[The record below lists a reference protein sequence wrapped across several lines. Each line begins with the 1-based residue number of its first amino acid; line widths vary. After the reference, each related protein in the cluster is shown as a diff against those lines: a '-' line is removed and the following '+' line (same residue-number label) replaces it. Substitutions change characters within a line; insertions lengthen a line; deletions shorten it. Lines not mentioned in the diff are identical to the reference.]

1 MSIHKPTEIL
11 LVTNNGLVQTSGGST
26 KLAKGVVGIANRAL
40 PNTVDGVPLVN
51 AFPAT
56 GNYEIRY
63 GVSDYPVTRSNSNK
77 SWRSLPFNLDE
88 IVDIK
93 VSAPSLKSA
102 VDEVWIGYDGI
113 NEDSAI
119 SLENGETALF
129 DIMLKGEGLALLG
142 YPNGE
147 FIHQFA
153 ITAPTTGDVNMQKL
167 IIEAVE
173 DLKNVQLYG
182 GASITDYVDITPV
195 DSTRIDPVGT
205 DFTIYTLTV
214 PNAGTSNDQALVKQQ
229 YPNLDIKFSG
239 SVGGQAQYVVA
250 ATSQPTAFNV
260 VTTTITT
267 DCDEYVSSADT
278 TTTINWVAGETCTAV
293 EQEYILTL
301 ADDECGENRLEEV
314 EAAYPDLDI
323 SLVVQIPGE
332 GEDPDITS
340 VNCQSQYTTT
350 ILSDIICE
358 ECSPIIL
365 DLISSE
371 APHPFDMIEWT
382 RAEEAFDEAALL
394 GIRFRGKETVSE
406 ADYPY
411 DKFVPFVDDF
421 VRISVSGGYT
431 ESVMENFIPRTNP
444 FPVRLIRRGYQREA
458 LGYTFRDLEDRARVY
473 FTGVPSYSKKEV
485 YAELV
490 TGQETL
496 LKNSAQYAMYS
507 ITIRRK
513 RYAQSLSQT
522 HEQNVKYDL
531 LVEVGKHKSLE
542 TFVNT
547 LATAAGLPTVQAY
560 GGQ

>member
-11 LVTNNGLVQTSGGST
+11 MVTNNGLVQTSGGST

-40 PNTVDGVPLVN
+40 PNTVAGIPLVN
-51 AFPAT
+51 SFNAT

-63 GVSDYPVTRSNSNK
+63 GVSDYPATRSTSNK
-77 SWRSLPFNLDE
+77 SWRSLPFQLDE
-88 IVDIK
+88 VVDIK
-93 VSAPSLKSA
+93 VTAPSLKSA

-113 NEDSAI
+113 NDDSAI
-119 SLENGETALF
+119 TLENGETALF

-147 FIHQFA
+147 FIHQFS
-153 ITAPTTGDVNMQKL
+153 ITAPTTGDVNMQEL
-167 IIEAVE
+167 IIQAVK
-173 DLKNVQLYG
+173 DLKDVQLYG
-182 GASITDYVDITPV
+182 GASITDYVEITPI
-195 DSTRIDPVGT
+195 DSTRTAPTGT

-214 PNAGTSNDQALVKQQ
+214 PNAGNGNDQAIVKQQ
-229 YPNLDIKFSG
+229 YPTLDIKFAG
-239 SVGGQAQYVVA
+239 SVNGSAQYVVA
-250 ATSQPTAFNV
+250 AESQPSAFNV

-267 DCDEYVSSADT
+267 DCDEYVSSADS
-278 TTTINWVAGETCTAV
+278 TTTIAWVAGETCTAV

-301 ADDECGENRLEEV
+301 ADDECGENRLTEV
-314 EAAYPDLDI
+314 QAAYPELSI
-323 SLVVQIPGE
+323 ELVVQEE
-332 GEDPDITS
+332 GDPDITS
-340 VNCQSQYTTT
+340 INCQSQYSTTVLT
-350 ILSDIICE
+350 DVVCE

-365 DLISSE
+365 DILTSE
-371 APHPFDMIEWT
+371 APNPFDMIEWVT
-382 RAEEAFDEAALL
+382 AEEIFDENALL
-394 GIRFRGKETVSE
+394 GIRFKGKETVSY

-431 ESVMENFIPRTNP
+431 ESVMENFVTRANP
-444 FPVRLIRRGYQREA
+444 FPVRLIRRGYKKEA
-458 LGYTFRDLEDRARVY
+458 LGYTFKDLEDRARVY
-473 FTGVPSYSKKEV
+473 FTGVAPYGKKET
-485 YAELV
+485 YAELI
-490 TGQETL
+490 TGQESL
-496 LKNSAQYAMYS
+496 LKNASQYVMYS

-531 LVEVGKHKSLE
+531 LVEVGKHKALE
-542 TFVNT
+542 SFVNT